1 MQPRRIQSTGALS
14 ALPWTD
20 CLAVG
25 TIGTVG
31 ATDVGA
37 GEVVG
42 LVGFTADVGV
52 CVGSAMGE
60 LVGTGPTP
68 RTFGGTMAV
77 ILEAGVGSTDSHP
90 ESGPPKTSGQV

>member
-1 MQPRRIQSTGALS
+1 LS
-14 ALPWTD
+14 AIPSAD
-20 CLAVG
+20 GLAGG

-31 ATDVGA
+31 VTDVGA
-37 GEVVG
+37 GEVFG
-42 LVGFTADVGV
+42 LVGVTAEGGG
-52 CVGSAMGE
+52 CVGSVAGV

-68 RTFGGTMAV
+68 RTFEGTMAV